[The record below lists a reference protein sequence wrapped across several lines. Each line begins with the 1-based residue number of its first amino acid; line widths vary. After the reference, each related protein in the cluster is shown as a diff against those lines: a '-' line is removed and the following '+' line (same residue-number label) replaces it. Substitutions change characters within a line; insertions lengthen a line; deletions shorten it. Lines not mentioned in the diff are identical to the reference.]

1 MGTPAPFEKDAM
13 ELTASDAQAGAN
25 RIPELCQLDFR
36 QVASRVIQH
45 SLMCHT
51 DSPIQHFVR
60 KTKHLEGASAIA
72 RDVEAGAARWP

>member
-1 MGTPAPFEKDAM
+1 M

-45 SLMCHT
+45 SLMCYT

-60 KTKHLEGASAIA
+60 KTKHVERARAIA
-72 RDVEAGAARWP
+72 RDEQTGAARWP